1 MAKLFLS
8 YSRKD
13 APLAKRFT
21 QWLEQRGHDV
31 WRDEDDIR
39 GGASFSLEIERA
51 LKDCDAVLVL
61 WSVNSVQ
68 SAWVRDE
75 AGFGRD
81 AGKLIPFSL
90 DETDPP
96 LGFRQLQSI
105 ALPSWKNRGGPS
117 NVEQINRA
125 IAGTLGSENICNVSA
140 RDSAIRSR
148 ALGVGAS
155 WLKLTAVALGLL
167 VTAFGVHW
175 WIDRSNDRVIAIA
188 VSPSPTST
196 DRATASDFAN
206 MAAAD
211 MAAILPTHFDQVTV
225 ITPADAVELTSGYR
239 VLIAANQHG
248 AGSDASLTLSD
259 ADGHTILWSKSWSGD
274 QAVGA
279 DLRQQVSRFASRAAL
294 CLAEARAGKQRLVQ
308 PALGIFVSGCV
319 GIDASDWSDSE
330 LLATFERVV
339 KLAPSFA
346 RGWEYLAIGRS
357 VAASSDRNPEAVG
370 KARDA
375 IAGARRLK
383 PDSGLAYFA
392 EALLIPDD
400 HIRALRLLEKG
411 ASLAPDEPLV
421 QTQRSD
427 LLKSVGRMVDSVQA
441 AKRAVEL
448 DPLSPLIRANY
459 VSSLAYAGQFSRAQN
474 EIIEA
479 RKKWLYDS
487 QIDAAEFSYQFRYG
501 DPRAA
506 EKLMTRVLDYSDAQL
521 VPYRDVI
528 SARLDPTP
536 TKINA
541 AVRDWNRPGQ
551 GPGRNRQLLALGLFG
566 RVDDVYALLADPS
579 FQPFVDPSI
588 LFRPE
593 FAAVRADR
601 RFMSF
606 AARLGLTRYWTTSG
620 KWPDFCRAEKLRYDC
635 KVAAQHDPG

>member
-13 APLAKRFT
+13 ARLAKRFT

-225 ITPADAVELTSGYR
+225 
-239 VLIAANQHG
+239 
-248 AGSDASLTLSD
+248 
-259 ADGHTILWSKSWSGD
+259 
-274 QAVGA
+274 
-279 DLRQQVSRFASRAAL
+279 
-294 CLAEARAGKQRLVQ
+294 
-308 PALGIFVSGCV
+308 
-319 GIDASDWSDSE
+319 
-330 LLATFERVV
+330 
-339 KLAPSFA
+339 
-346 RGWEYLAIGRS
+346 
-357 VAASSDRNPEAVG
+357 
-370 KARDA
+370 
-375 IAGARRLK
+375 
-383 PDSGLAYFA
+383 
-392 EALLIPDD
+392 
-400 HIRALRLLEKG
+400 
-411 ASLAPDEPLV
+411 
-421 QTQRSD
+421 
-427 LLKSVGRMVDSVQA
+427 
-441 AKRAVEL
+441 
-448 DPLSPLIRANY
+448 
-459 VSSLAYAGQFSRAQN
+459 
-474 EIIEA
+474 
-479 RKKWLYDS
+479 
-487 QIDAAEFSYQFRYG
+487 
-501 DPRAA
+501 
-506 EKLMTRVLDYSDAQL
+506 
-521 VPYRDVI
+521 
-528 SARLDPTP
+528 
-536 TKINA
+536 
-541 AVRDWNRPGQ
+541 
-551 GPGRNRQLLALGLFG
+551 
-566 RVDDVYALLADPS
+566 
-579 FQPFVDPSI
+579 
-588 LFRPE
+588 
-593 FAAVRADR
+593 
-601 RFMSF
+601 
-606 AARLGLTRYWTTSG
+606 
-620 KWPDFCRAEKLRYDC
+620 
-635 KVAAQHDPG
+635 